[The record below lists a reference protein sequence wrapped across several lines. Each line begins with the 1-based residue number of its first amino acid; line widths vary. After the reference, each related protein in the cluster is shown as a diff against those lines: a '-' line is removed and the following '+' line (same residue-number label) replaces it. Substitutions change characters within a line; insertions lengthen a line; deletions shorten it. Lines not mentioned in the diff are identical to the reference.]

1 MDGIRAEGPRT
12 IALVGPYLSG
22 KTTLL
27 ENILFVTEAVHRKGT
42 AAQHNMVGDSSD
54 EAKAHEMGVEL
65 NVASCEYLGDTYT
78 FLDCPGSI
86 EFGQEAANALIG
98 ADAAVVVCEPE
109 VDKVMALS
117 PTLKMLDDLGVP
129 RFIFVNKIDRA
140 TGSVRDLLEALQTVS
155 NQPLV
160 LRQVPIRVGEEITG
174 YVDLAS
180 GRAYVYRDGSES
192 EIIDLPADMQDRNS
206 EARYEMLEKLADF
219 DDHLMEE
226 LLEDIDPPKDEVF
239 GDLTKD
245 LREGFIVPVLLGA
258 AEHENGVRRLLKA
271 LRHETPGTG
280 AATERA
286 EIPSGGDTLAQVL
299 KTYHTARGGKLS
311 LVRVWSGTLK
321 DGDTVNGERIS
332 GMFRMTGQAT
342 DKVASAEAGEIVA
355 LGRLDGI
362 QTGDALST
370 GKEAPTLRR
379 AEPHQPV
386 YGMAL
391 TAADR
396 NDEVKL
402 SGAMSKLLEEDP
414 SLTFEHDDDANQ
426 WLFLGQGEMHLR
438 LAVERLANKYSLNV
452 ATTKPRVP
460 YKEAITKSVSQHAR
474 FKRQT
479 GGHGQF
485 GDVHV
490 DIKPL
495 PRGTGF
501 EFTNSIVG
509 GAIPKQYIPAVEAGV
524 KEFLVKGPLGFP
536 VVDVAVVLTDG
547 GFHAVDSSEMAFKT
561 AGTMA
566 MREGLSKCHPVLL
579 EPILQVEIAVP
590 SEATAKVNA
599 TISTRRGQILGFD
612 TREGWRGWDVV
623 TSNMPQSEIHDLII
637 ELRSLSAGVGTYSW
651 TFDHL
656 QELTGRL
663 ADQVIEAA
671 SEAN

>member
-1 MDGIRAEGPRT
+1 
-12 IALVGPYLSG
+12 
-22 KTTLL
+22 
-27 ENILFVTEAVHRKGT
+27 
-42 AAQHNMVGDSSD
+42 
-54 EAKAHEMGVEL
+54 
-65 NVASCEYLGDTYT
+65 
-78 FLDCPGSI
+78 
-86 EFGQEAANALIG
+86 
-98 ADAAVVVCEPE
+98 
-109 VDKVMALS
+109 
-117 PTLKMLDDLGVP
+117 
-129 RFIFVNKIDRA
+129 
-140 TGSVRDLLEALQTVS
+140 
-155 NQPLV
+155 
-160 LRQVPIRVGEEITG
+160 
-174 YVDLAS
+174 
-180 GRAYVYRDGSES
+180 
-192 EIIDLPADMQDRNS
+192 
-206 EARYEMLEKLADF
+206 
-219 DDHLMEE
+219 
-226 LLEDIDPPKDEVF
+226 
-239 GDLTKD
+239 
-245 LREGFIVPVLLGA
+245 
-258 AEHENGVRRLLKA
+258 
-271 LRHETPGTG
+271 
-280 AATERA
+280 
-286 EIPSGGDTLAQVL
+286 
-299 KTYHTARGGKLS
+299 
-311 LVRVWSGTLK
+311 
-321 DGDTVNGERIS
+321 
-332 GMFRMTGQAT
+332 
-342 DKVASAEAGEIVA
+342 
-355 LGRLDGI
+355 
-362 QTGDALST
+362 
-370 GKEAPTLRR
+370 
-379 AEPHQPV
+379 
-386 YGMAL
+386 
-391 TAADR
+391 
-396 NDEVKL
+396 
-402 SGAMSKLLEEDP
+402 LLEEDP